1 MFVKVI
7 NPKKHGK
14 TEYNNAGSC
23 TALVNYLSKEDKDK
37 GLEKEL
43 YFNHDKDRISSIEVI
58 RSIDNNCPNIEKNEA
73 KFYSLVVAPRPDE
86 MEHIKNDK
94 ERLKAYVRDTM
105 DIYAQNFNKKDGSP
119 KNVQGKDLVYYA
131 KLEENR
137 YYKGTDEEVKQGKA
151 KQGEIMPGDNT
162 HVHIIVSRKD
172 KSKEIKLSPL
182 VNSKKLFSR
191 EDFKTKCCDHF
202 DANYKYEGSGK
213 ELEKH
218 LIMRDGTI
226 EERIAYI
233 NKEYEQRKSLRDT
246 GKEQTRTKEQQQK
259 PDTLKQAPEQKPT
272 QKPDTDYGYGM
283 GM

>member
-23 TALVNYLSKEDKDK
+23 TVFVNYLSKEDKDK

-43 YFNHDKDRISSIEVI
+43 YFNHDKDRISSMEVI

-73 KFYSLVVAPRPDE
+73 KFYTLVVAPRPDE

-94 ERLKAYVRDTM
+94 ARLKDYVRDTM

-119 KNVQGKDLVYYA
+119 KNLHGKDLVYYA

-151 KQGEIMPGDNT
+151 KQGEAMPGDNT
-162 HVHIIVSRKD
+162 HIHIIVSRKD

-191 EDFKTKCCDHF
+191 EGFKDKCCDHF

-213 ELEKH
+213 ELKKH
-218 LIMRDGTI
+218 FVMRDGTVQ
-226 EERIAYI
+226 ERIAYI
-233 NKEYEQRKSLRDT
+233 NKEYEQRKALRDHA
-246 GKEQTRTKEQQQK
+246 TKEQK
-259 PDTLKQAPEQKPT
+259 PDISKQAPEQKPE
-272 QKPDTDYGYGM
+272 QKPDTGYSQGM
-283 GM
+283 SM